1 MRKRKSNWG
10 LFIAFAAITGALIA
24 IIVWLFLKISNVGIT
39 IIWDIIPDA
48 ISFKYYTI
56 VMCLVGGLII
66 GIFHQVCGGYPEP
79 MKKAVIRFKNEGGYP
94 YRKIPVIIFA
104 SFLSLFFGGAV
115 GPEAGLV
122 GILLGLCCWAK
133 DQFGMARYQMDVTLE
148 NDPDMSRLDIFK
160 DMVADLFLPA
170 DEIVYDKRIRWTRA
184 EQVTTG
190 VTAGVSGLA
199 VYIVLNA
206 VLGSC
211 ITIPHLEGGAVSGI
225 DKLLLIVLL
234 AAGILAGYLY
244 HLFHKS
250 TAAFFSRLEARNL
263 HILNAVL
270 GGLILGLVGSVLPM
284 TMFSGGNDIQV
295 MEYEYLQYTPVL
307 LIVIGVVKLFLT
319 NVCIQ
324 SGWKGGH
331 FFPVIFSGISIGYGM
346 SLLLG
351 TNQILSVTV
360 LSSALL
366 ATIIQQ
372 PVGSLVLGLIFFPVK
387 DIGWICLASAAG
399 GCIPLPAPLRTDAQD
414 KGFIY
419 KIVQKGKMRRLSGK
433 EPDGEKSL
441 PVKDDGQ
448 P

>member
-1 MRKRKSNWG
+1 M
-10 LFIAFAAITGALIA
+10 I
-24 IIVWLFLKISNVGIT
+24 
-39 IIWDIIPDA
+39 
-48 ISFKYYTI
+48 
-56 VMCLVGGLII
+56 
-66 GIFHQVCGGYPEP
+66 
-79 MKKAVIRFKNEGGYP
+79 
-94 YRKIPVIIFA
+94 
-104 SFLSLFFGGAV
+104 
-115 GPEAGLV
+115 
-122 GILLGLCCWAK
+122 
-133 DQFGMARYQMDVTLE
+133 
-148 NDPDMSRLDIFK
+148 RLDIFK

-319 NVCIQ
+319 NV
-324 SGWKGGH
+324 SSPAGKAA
-331 FFPVIFSGISIGYGM
+331 ISFRSYSAGSASDTVCPC
-346 SLLLG
+346 SLAQ
-351 TNQILSVTV
+351 TRSSV
-360 LSSALL
+360 
-366 ATIIQQ
+366 
-372 PVGSLVLGLIFFPVK
+372 
-387 DIGWICLASAAG
+387 
-399 GCIPLPAPLRTDAQD
+399 
-414 KGFIY
+414 
-419 KIVQKGKMRRLSGK
+419 
-433 EPDGEKSL
+433 
-441 PVKDDGQ
+441 
-448 P
+448 

>member
-1 MRKRKSNWG
+1 MRKSKNNWG
-10 LFIAFAAITGALIA
+10 LFTAFAAITGALIA
-24 IIVWLFLKISNVGIT
+24 IIVWLFLKVANVGIT
-39 IIWDIIPDA
+39 IIWDIIPNA
-48 ISFKYYTI
+48 VSFPYYTI

-66 GIFHQVCGGYPEP
+66 GIFHKACGGYPEP
-79 MKKAVIRFKNEGGYP
+79 MKTAVIRFKKEGGYP

-133 DQFGMARYQMDVTLE
+133 DQFGMARYQMTVTLE
-148 NDPDMSRLDIFK
+148 NDPDISRLDIFK
-160 DMVADLFLPA
+160 DMVSDLFLPM
-170 DEIVYDKRIRWTRA
+170 DEIVYDKRIRWTRM

-190 VTAGVSGLA
+190 VAAGISGLV

-225 DKLLLIVLL
+225 GKLLLIVLL

-244 HLFHKS
+244 HLFGKI
-250 TAAFFSRLEARNL
+250 TAAVFSKLAARNL

-270 GGLILGLVGSVLPM
+270 GGLILGLIGSVLPM

-307 LIVIGVVKLFLT
+307 LIVIGTVKLFLT

-372 PVGSLVLGLIFFPVK
+372 PIGALVLGLIFFPMK

-399 GCIPLPAPLRTDAQD
+399 GCIPLPAPLRADVQD
-414 KGFIY
+414 KGFIC
-419 KIVQKGKMRRLSGK
+419 KLIQKGKMRRLAGK
-433 EPDGEKSL
+433 DPGETKGL
-441 PVKDDGQ
+441 PVKDEER